1 MKQCFVHLGCA
12 PISRIIMTSN
22 NSMNLFCHLW
32 CPKPISYSWKLIP
45 SLYPNQRLRH
55 IKHVVYPLGYI
66 WLYYVWLLF
75 EIIFHQL
82 DLVENI
88 FTLCPH
94 VFCYNIGWLLGLHAV
109 CKFDCIQA
117 CIQNECFIYHYYVI
131 SKKPQ
136 SSTISFTIFI
146 W

>member
-1 MKQCFVHLGCA
+1 MLCPYGMCTNFKDHHNIKQKHKCILLFV
-12 PISRIIMTSN
+12 M
-22 NSMNLFCHLW
+22 
-32 CPKPISYSWKLIP
+32 PKPISYSWKLSP

-55 IKHVVYPLGYI
+55 VKHLVYPLVYI
-66 WLYYVWLLF
+66 WLYSVWLVF

-94 VFCYNIGWLLGLHAV
+94 VLCYNIGWSLSLHAV

-117 CIQNECFIYHYYVI
+117 CIQDECFIYHSYVI

-136 SSTISFTIFI
+136 SSTISFTIFT